1 MIIFRY
7 LSKEVLHTLTAI
19 SAILLLVFLSN
30 LFVRYLS
37 YAANSGI
44 PLSVVMKLVLIQVP
58 YLLGLL
64 LPLGFFI
71 ALLLAY
77 GRLYADSE
85 MTVLFACGMG
95 KAQLVRMSVCMAGI
109 LSVIVALMTFWMI
122 PHLLTYRNNLM
133 AQATEDA
140 GAQILFPGNFQQLNN
155 GKEVIYVESLD
166 NTHQHALNVFLAL
179 HQSSDT
185 SSTGLMSTNGAEWT
199 IASAQRAYRQTD
211 PKNHTQYAILKDGY
225 RYVGTPGH
233 RNYSITKFDT
243 FAYRLN
249 QRTAAPSQK
258 EENLPTSKLWYQ
270 YHERRRYAAEI
281 QWRLAMPIATLVL
294 AFLGVAMSKIDPR
307 KGKYTQ
313 LLPATGIAI
322 VYANLL
328 FVARNTIRSGSMP
341 PFWGIAWVHLVFL
354 AIAILLLWQ
363 RDRAYRYIQRGLDR
377 LSRLCLKDKQP

>member
-7 LSKEVLHTLTAI
+7 LSKEVLHTLMAI

-44 PLSVVMKLVLIQVP
+44 PLSLVIKLVLIQVP

-85 MTVLFACGMG
+85 MTVLFACGMS
-95 KAQLVRMSVCMAGI
+95 KAKLVRMTVLMACV
-109 LSVIVALMTFWMI
+109 LSLIVGLMTFWMI
-122 PHLLTYRNNLM
+122 PHLLAYRNNLM

-140 GAQILFPGNFQQLNN
+140 GAQILFPGNFQQLNG
-155 GKEVIYVESLD
+155 GKQVVYVESLD
-166 NTHQHALNVFLAL
+166 STHQHALNIFLAL
-179 HQSSDT
+179 HDDNKAAQTDLVGTKQS
-185 SSTGLMSTNGAEWT
+185 EWT
-199 IASAQRAYRQTD
+199 IASAKRAYRQTN
-211 PKNHTQYAILKDGY
+211 PKEHTQYAILKDGY
-225 RYVGTPGH
+225 RYVGTPGEV
-233 RNYSITKFDT
+233 NYSITKFDT

-249 QRTAAPSQK
+249 QKIAAPSQK
-258 EENLPTSKLWYQ
+258 EENLPTSTLWHQ
-270 YHERRRYAAEI
+270 YHQKRGYAAEI

-313 LLPATGIAI
+313 LLPATAIAI

-328 FVARNTIRSGSMP
+328 FFERSGIRSGHIS
-341 PFWGIAWVHLVFL
+341 PFWGIAWVHIVFL
-354 AIAILLLWQ
+354 AIGILLLWQ
-363 RDRAYRYIQRGLDR
+363 RDRAYAYLQRGMQKFAR
-377 LSRLCLKDKQP
+377 LYVKDKPS